1 MPGGID
7 RLPDLHELEMRGQE
21 PTQILFVL
29 ELVFVK
35 SITPFAIGSLG
46 EVTTQYSIRTEQADD
61 FPQQLVDL
69 RLGEMLNRGIP
80 HDIYRRGIFVQTTG
94 TGSGGG
100 KNPPACT
107 AEESAKSRH
116 DLSVREHKRQD

>member
-46 EVTTQYSIRTEQADD
+46 ESVTTQYSIRTEQADD

-80 HDIYRRGIFVQTTG
+80 HDIVEG
-94 TGSGGG
+94 T
-100 KNPPACT
+100 
-107 AEESAKSRH
+107 
-116 DLSVREHKRQD
+116 